1 MDRRGGAAI
10 MTRLESAGTA
20 PPGRVRA
27 AWSAVPIIAIG
38 IVALAFR
45 VYRLDGRSLWLDEIL
60 TSQPAHLGSP
70 ADVVM
75 WSQAALNQMPL
86 FYMFTWFLGRWGDSG
101 TILRVP
107 AVVAGTLTVLAI
119 YVLGRRLFGNRAGL
133 VAAAVAAVMPF
144 MVWYSQ
150 EARNYSL
157 LMLLTT
163 LQMYFALRAV
173 KVGRVVDW
181 AGLAAFTILNLYT
194 HYLALAATAAVMAYV
209 GIYLVVDLRRT
220 AKARVRVLV
229 AGAMLLALVIAA
241 FVPWRAVLRATYI
254 GVASGLHGAE
264 RVAAV
269 LVLVVLATGGVLL
282 ARRSPLLRA
291 RPETARRL
299 MLAAAAGAA
308 VVVAY
313 LPWLPSLRDFLS
325 RPDQSLGQ
333 IHLVHAPNAHDLV
346 VLMNALG
353 LSGLLLVALLLGLV
367 AIGQGLFQGR
377 AAESALLLCWLGVP
391 LLLFALAARSAVV
404 QIDTRYLS
412 FMFPGAVLVIAAGV
426 ELAAKLLESWARRA
440 ASRATGSLRIG
451 TASVTL
457 VVAALLLA
465 QALPA
470 LAASY
475 QVPKEDYRGAAQHIA
490 AASPPGSVVLAVGAY
505 SDWAVI
511 CFQYYFRELHSPVI
525 VVDGLQVT
533 SDTASTLASGV
544 GAAWGVVIFPSP
556 DQLAWLQRPSDVKAD
571 YVDATGVIHVIRP
584 AASGL
589 SSVQQAKAIL
599 RWEMPLEPRLSAS
612 LKLFDLLAG
621 SAQAG
626 PNLVPDLAAGT
637 QNASGWSFGP
647 GTSLDGAALV
657 MTPTAGKGR
666 VDATFTRQLSPED
679 DYVIAFDC
687 RNDGLSGSQT
697 VETIPMDESGRPLQ
711 NFPGATAYRCPDTSS
726 WTRSYLPFSPPPGTA
741 GVALV
746 LRVEGS
752 GSAQFRALQL
762 STVQD
767 VP

>member
-1 MDRRGGAAI
+1 
-10 MTRLESAGTA
+10 
-20 PPGRVRA
+20 
-27 AWSAVPIIAIG
+27 
-38 IVALAFR
+38 
-45 VYRLDGRSLWLDEIL
+45 
-60 TSQPAHLGSP
+60 
-70 ADVVM
+70 
-75 WSQAALNQMPL
+75 MPL
-86 FYMFTWFLGRWGDSG
+86 FYMFTWFLGRWGDG
-101 TILRVP
+101 ETILRLP

-119 YVLGRRLFGNRAGL
+119 YLLGRQLFGNRSGL
-133 VAAAVAAVMPF
+133 VAAALTAVMPF

-173 KVGRVVDW
+173 KLGRVIDW

-194 HYLALAATAAVMAYV
+194 HYLALAATAAVIAYV
-209 GIYLVVDLRRT
+209 GIFLVVDLLRT
-220 AKARVRVLV
+220 AQSRVRVVV
-229 AGAMLLALVIAA
+229 AGAMALAAVVAA
-241 FVPWRAVLRATYI
+241 FVPRRAILRATYI
-254 GVASGLHGAE
+254 GLASGLHGAGQ
-264 RVAAV
+264 VAAV
-269 LVLVVLATGGVLL
+269 LVLVVAAAVAVLL
-282 ARRSPLLRA
+282 ARNSRLLRA
-291 RPETARRL
+291 RPQTARRL
-299 MLAAAAGAA
+299 ILAAGAGAA

-313 LPWLPSLRDFLS
+313 IPWLPSLRVFLS
-325 RPDQSLGQ
+325 RPDQNLAR
-333 IHLVHAPNAHDLV
+333 IHLAHAPNAHDLV
-346 VLMNALG
+346 DLMNALG

-367 AIGQGLFQGR
+367 AVGQGLFQGR
-377 AAESALLLCWLGVP
+377 AAESALLVSWLGVP
-391 LLLFALAARSAVV
+391 LMLLALAARSAVV

-412 FMFPGAVLVIAAGV
+412 FLLPAAILVIAAGV
-426 ELAAKLLESWARRA
+426 ELAAKQLARWARRA
-440 ASRATGSLRIG
+440 APRVTPRLRIG
-451 TASVTL
+451 AASATV
-457 VVAALLLA
+457 VVAAFLLA

-490 AASPPGSVVLAVGAY
+490 AASPPGSVVFAVGAY

-511 CFQYYFRELHSPVI
+511 CFQYYFRELHSSVI

-533 SDTASTLASGV
+533 SDTASTLGSGA

-556 DQLAWLQRPSDVKAD
+556 EQLAWLQRPSDVKID
-571 YVDATGVIHVIRP
+571 YVDATGVIHVVRP
-584 AASGL
+584 TASGL
-589 SSVQQAKAIL
+589 SPMEQARAVL
-599 RWEMPLEPRLSAS
+599 RWEIPREPRLSAS
-612 LKLFDLLAG
+612 AKLLDLLAG

-626 PNLVPDLAAGT
+626 PNLVSDLAAGT

-711 NFPGATAYRCPDTSS
+711 NFPGATAYRCHDTSS
-726 WTRSYLPFSPPPGTA
+726 WTRSYLAFSPPPGTA

-752 GSAQFRALQL
+752 GTAQFRALQL